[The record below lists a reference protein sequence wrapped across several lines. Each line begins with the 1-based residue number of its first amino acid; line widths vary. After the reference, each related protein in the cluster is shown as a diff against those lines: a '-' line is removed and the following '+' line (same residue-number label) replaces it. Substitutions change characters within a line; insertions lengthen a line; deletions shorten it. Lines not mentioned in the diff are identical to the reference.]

1 MSRTI
6 AFCEIIRN
14 RYTNEVVVTYD
25 DDSVEMIFRY
35 YPDELS
41 FSQYE
46 FVGLTRDEALELF
59 EHKDLL
65 YLRS

>member
-14 RYTNEVVVTYD
+14 RYTNEVIVTYD

-46 FVGLTRDEALELF
+46 LVGLTRDEAMELF
-59 EHKDLL
+59 EHKNRI
-65 YLRS
+65 YLRG